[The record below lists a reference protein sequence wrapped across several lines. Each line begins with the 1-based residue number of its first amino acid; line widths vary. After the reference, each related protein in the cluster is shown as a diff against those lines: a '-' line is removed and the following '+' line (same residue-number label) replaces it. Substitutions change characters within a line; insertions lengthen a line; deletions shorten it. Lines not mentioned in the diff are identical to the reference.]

1 MLKNIKNIIFDLGEV
16 IVDLNFEKT
25 ERAFLE
31 LLDIKAQQLYNYKT
45 QSPIFDQLETG
56 KITPQQF
63 RATLR
68 DLSDN
73 NVSDAAIDTAWNAM
87 LLTIPAQKIQLVQNL
102 RSNYQTFV
110 LSNTNK
116 IHIDYINEFLLPEHK
131 IETLDEVF
139 DFVYYSHEIGERK
152 PDLEAYAYII
162 NKHGILPQETLFID
176 DKLENIE
183 AAKSLGIQTWHLTNR
198 EDLYQLIK

>member
-152 PDLEAYAYII
+152 PDLKAYTYII

-198 EDLYQLIK
+198 KDLYQLIK

>member
-139 DFVYYSHEIGERK
+139 DFVYYSNEIGERK
-152 PDLEAYAYII
+152 PDLEAYVYII